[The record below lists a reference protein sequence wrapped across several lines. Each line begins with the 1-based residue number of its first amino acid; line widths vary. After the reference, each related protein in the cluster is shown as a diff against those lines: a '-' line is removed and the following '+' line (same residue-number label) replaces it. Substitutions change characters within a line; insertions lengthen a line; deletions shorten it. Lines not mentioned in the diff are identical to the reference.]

1 MAYKI
6 NLARP
11 VISVLGGH
19 VIIVMREEYIY
30 MSCYNDILEPLME
43 KLELEKKWKMIQRS
57 VIPEYAFQKSGLLY
71 VFEVS

>member
-1 MAYKI
+1 
-6 NLARP
+6 
-11 VISVLGGH
+11 
-19 VIIVMREEYIY
+19 
-30 MSCYNDILEPLME
+30 MSCYNDILETLME

>member
-6 NLARP
+6 ILARP

>member
-6 NLARP
+6 ILARP
-11 VISVLGGH
+11 VISVLGGN